1 MSTHDH
7 TSSCCHKPQQES
19 SCCPSTQEKHAH
31 HHAVAAD
38 SCHAEASHHD
48 HGAGDSCCPPKE
60 KTDWLLWG
68 SAILVAIGFVLA
80 LLPFELPGFLNTYA
94 EGVYEL
100 ASRMWWGVLIGLVM
114 VGFLSKVPR
123 EFVLSVM
130 GKGGT
135 FTGLVRAVLA
145 GVLLDLCNHGIL
157 MVGAKLYERGASY
170 GQVVAFLVAS
180 PWNSFSLT
188 LVLVALIG
196 LKWTIAFIVFSM
208 VIALVAGVVFDVLER
223 KGIIAANPNK
233 ADLPEDFHFWT
244 EAKAGLKAVR
254 WDGAFFADV
263 AKKGVSESRMVLRWI
278 LFGIVLAVV
287 VRAFMTGDMF
297 SDYFGPTLLG
307 LLATIGAATIIEVCS
322 EGSTPLAADLIT
334 RANAPGNSFAFL
346 MTGVATDY
354 TEIMVLKSATGRW
367 LNALLLP
374 VVTVPQVLV
383 VAYFLNMGV

>member
-1 MSTHDH
+1 MSAHDH
-7 TSSCCHKPQQES
+7 TSSCCHKAEPQEQ
-19 SCCPSTQEKHAH
+19 QH
-31 HHAVAAD
+31 HH
-38 SCHAEASHHD
+38 E

-60 KTDWLLWG
+60 KFDWLLWG
-68 SAILVAIGFVLA
+68 SAALVAIGFVLA
-80 LLPFELPGFLNTYA
+80 LLPFELPGFLNAYA

-130 GKGGT
+130 GWGGT

-180 PWNSFSLT
+180 PWNGFSLT

-196 LKWTIAFIVFSM
+196 IKWTIAFIAFSM
-208 VIALVAGVVFDVLER
+208 VIALIAGIAFDVLER
-223 KGIIAANPNK
+223 KGIITANPNK
-233 ADLPEDFHFWT
+233 ADLPEGFHFWT
-244 EAKAGLKAVR
+244 EAKAGLKSVR

-263 AKKGVSESRMVLRWI
+263 VKKGISESRMVLRWI

-297 SDYFGPTLLG
+297 SDYFGPTFLG

-383 VAYFLNMGV
+383 VAYFLNMGA

>member
-7 TSSCCHKPQQES
+7 TSSCCHKAEPQEQ
-19 SCCPSTQEKHAH
+19 H
-31 HHAVAAD
+31 HH
-38 SCHAEASHHD
+38 HEHE
-48 HGAGDSCCPPKE
+48 AGDSCCPPKE

-80 LLPFELPGFLNTYA
+80 LLPVKLPGVLNAYA

-208 VIALVAGVVFDVLER
+208 VIALIAGIVFDVLER
-223 KGIIAANPNK
+223 KGVIAANPSK
-233 ADLPEDFHFWT
+233 ADLPE
-244 EAKAGLKAVR
+244 
-254 WDGAFFADV
+254 
-263 AKKGVSESRMVLRWI
+263 
-278 LFGIVLAVV
+278 
-287 VRAFMTGDMF
+287 VRALGWC
-297 SDYFGPTLLG
+297 LLCRCG
-307 LLATIGAATIIEVCS
+307 EERCKRKPHGAALDIVWY
-322 EGSTPLAADLIT
+322 
-334 RANAPGNSFAFL
+334 RACGCCARLHDRRHVQRLFWPNAPWPSGDHWRRHDHRGMF
-346 MTGVATDY
+346 
-354 TEIMVLKSATGRW
+354 GR
-367 LNALLLP
+367 LDAL
-374 VVTVPQVLV
+374 
-383 VAYFLNMGV
+383 GR